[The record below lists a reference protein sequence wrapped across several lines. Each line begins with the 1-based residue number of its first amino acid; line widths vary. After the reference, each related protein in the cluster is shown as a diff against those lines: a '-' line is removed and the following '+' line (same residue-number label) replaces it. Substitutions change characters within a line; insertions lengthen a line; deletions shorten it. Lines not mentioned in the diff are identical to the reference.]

1 MLSDRLKGFFRA
13 PEGIPA
19 PPGGQFSASKPRASA
34 ALAESVVTRH
44 SRGME
49 QFFAYIRDQ
58 SGLKILDLA
67 GASQDNLSFLTS
79 LGHRVSTQNFIRSFD
94 ETFGTEDAQDQG
106 SVNLINYFL
115 TQNLDFQEDSFDGV
129 LLWDV
134 LQYLPPAV
142 LTATVDRL
150 ARIVRPRS
158 YMLAFFNADDKTTTV
173 PSTTFRIQDCKNLM
187 LSQRG
192 TRKQAQQFNNR
203 SLEKLFSQFDSV
215 KFFLTRENLR
225 EVIIK
230 R

>member
-1 MLSDRLKGFFRA
+1 MIGDRLKGLFRA
-13 PEGIPA
+13 NDGGSPA
-19 PPGGQFSASKPRASA
+19 PPGGPFSSKPRLNGAGV
-34 ALAESVVTRH
+34 ESVITRH
-44 SRGME
+44 SRGLE

-67 GASQDNLSFLTS
+67 GATQENLSFLTS
-79 LGHRVSTQNFIRSFD
+79 LGHRVSTQDFVRSFD
-94 ETFGTEDAQDQG
+94 ETFGTEETQDQG
-106 SVNLINYFL
+106 SVNLIQYFL
-115 TQNLDFQEDSFDGV
+115 AQNLDFPEDSFDGV

-142 LTATVDRL
+142 LTAAVDRL
-150 ARIVRPRS
+150 AKIVRPRS
-158 YMLAFFNADDKTTTV
+158 YMLAFFNSDDKSTTV
-173 PSTTFRIQDCKNLM
+173 PATTFRIQDSKNLM

-192 TRKQAQQFNNR
+192 TRKQAQLFNNR

>member
-1 MLSDRLKGFFRA
+1 LLADRLKGFFRA
-13 PEGIPA
+13 TAGAASAPA
-19 PPGGQFSASKPRASA
+19 AGPFSSKPRPA
-34 ALAESVVTRH
+34 ALAVESVTTRH
-44 SRGME
+44 SRGLE

-67 GASQDNLSFLTS
+67 GASQENLSFLTS
-79 LGHRVSTQNFIRSFD
+79 LGHRVSTQDFLRSFD
-94 ETFGTEDAQDQG
+94 ETFGTEETQDQG
-106 SVNLINYFL
+106 SVNLIQYFL
-115 TQNLDFQEDSFDGV
+115 TQNLDFPEDSFDGV

-142 LTATVDRL
+142 LTAAVDRL

-158 YMLAFFNADDKTTTV
+158 YMLAFFNSDDKMTTV
-173 PSTTFRIQDCKNLM
+173 PATTFRIQDSKNLI

-192 TRKQAQQFNNR
+192 TRKQAQLFNNR

-225 EVIIK
+225 EVIVK

>member
-1 MLSDRLKGFFRA
+1 MLADRLKGFFRA
-13 PEGIPA
+13 TAGAASASAAGP
-19 PPGGQFSASKPRASA
+19 FSSKPRPA
-34 ALAESVVTRH
+34 ALAVESVTTRH
-44 SRGME
+44 SRGLE

-67 GASQDNLSFLTS
+67 GASQENLSFLTS
-79 LGHRVSTQNFIRSFD
+79 LGHRVSTQDFVRSFD
-94 ETFGTEDAQDQG
+94 ETFGTEETQDQG
-106 SVNLINYFL
+106 SVNLIQYFL
-115 TQNLDFQEDSFDGV
+115 TQNLDFPEDSFDGV

-142 LTATVDRL
+142 LTAAVDRL

-158 YMLAFFNADDKTTTV
+158 YMLAFFNSDDKMTTV
-173 PSTTFRIQDCKNLM
+173 PATTFRIQDSKNLI

-192 TRKQAQQFNNR
+192 TRKQAQLFNNR

-225 EVIIK
+225 EVIVK

>member
-1 MLSDRLKGFFRA
+1 LLSDRLKGFFRTT
-13 PEGIPA
+13 EGVSPA
-19 PPGGQFSASKPRASA
+19 PPSGPYSPKPRPGA
-34 ALAESVVTRH
+34 AVTESVTTRH
-44 SRGME
+44 SRGLE

-67 GASQDNLSFLTS
+67 GASQENLSFLTS
-79 LGHRVSTQNFIRSFD
+79 LGHRVSTQDFVRSFD
-94 ETFGTEDAQDQG
+94 ETFGSDDAQDQG

-115 TQNLDFQEDSFDGV
+115 TQNLDFPDDSFDGV

-142 LTATVDRL
+142 LTAAVDRL

-158 YMLAFFNADDKTTTV
+158 YMLAFFNADDKATTV
-173 PSTTFRIQDCKNLM
+173 PATTFRIQDAKNLI

-192 TRKQAQQFNNR
+192 TRKQAQLFNNR
-203 SLEKLFSQFDSV
+203 SLEKLFGQFESV

-225 EVIIK
+225 EVIVK

>member
-1 MLSDRLKGFFRA
+1 MLTDRLKGFFRA
-13 PEGIPA
+13 ADTGAPA
-19 PPGGQFSASKPRASA
+19 PPAGPFSSKPRSNGA
-34 ALAESVVTRH
+34 AAESVITRH
-44 SRGME
+44 SRGLE

-67 GASQDNLSFLTS
+67 GASQENLGFLTS
-79 LGHRVSTQNFIRSFD
+79 LGHRVSTQDFVRSFD
-94 ETFGTEDAQDQG
+94 ETFGTEETQDQG
-106 SVNLINYFL
+106 SVNLIQYFL
-115 TQNLDFQEDSFDGV
+115 NQNLDFPEDSFDGV

-142 LTATVDRL
+142 LTAAVDRL
-150 ARIVRPRS
+150 AKIVRPRS
-158 YMLAFFNADDKTTTV
+158 YMLAFFNADDKMTTV
-173 PSTTFRIQDCKNLM
+173 PATTFRIQDSKNLI

-192 TRKQAQQFNNR
+192 TRKQAQLFNNR

-225 EVIIK
+225 EVIVK

>member
-1 MLSDRLKGFFRA
+1 MLADRLKGFFRA
-13 PEGIPA
+13 IDGAASAPA
-19 PPGGQFSASKPRASA
+19 AGPFSSKPRPGANA
-34 ALAESVVTRH
+34 VESVTTRH
-44 SRGME
+44 SRGLE

-67 GASQDNLSFLTS
+67 GASQENLSFLTS
-79 LGHRVSTQNFIRSFD
+79 LGHRVSTQDFLRSFD
-94 ETFGTEDAQDQG
+94 ETFGTEETQDQG
-106 SVNLINYFL
+106 SVNLIQYFL
-115 TQNLDFQEDSFDGV
+115 TQNLDFPEDSFDGV

-142 LTATVDRL
+142 LTAAVDRL

-158 YMLAFFNADDKTTTV
+158 YMLAFFNSDDKMTTV
-173 PSTTFRIQDCKNLM
+173 PATTFRIQDSKNLI

-192 TRKQAQQFNNR
+192 TRKQAQLFNNR

-225 EVIIK
+225 EVIVK

>member
-1 MLSDRLKGFFRA
+1 MLADRLKGFFRA
-13 PEGIPA
+13 TAGAASAPA
-19 PPGGQFSASKPRASA
+19 AGPFSSKPRPAT
-34 ALAESVVTRH
+34 LAVESVTTRH
-44 SRGME
+44 SRGLE

-67 GASQDNLSFLTS
+67 GASQENLSFLTS
-79 LGHRVSTQNFIRSFD
+79 LGHRVSTQDFLRSFD
-94 ETFGTEDAQDQG
+94 ETFGTEETQDQG
-106 SVNLINYFL
+106 SVNLIQYFL
-115 TQNLDFQEDSFDGV
+115 TQNLDFPEDSFDGV

-142 LTATVDRL
+142 LTAAVDRL

-158 YMLAFFNADDKTTTV
+158 YMLAFFNSDDKMTTV
-173 PSTTFRIQDCKNLM
+173 PATTFRIQDSKNLI

-192 TRKQAQQFNNR
+192 TRKQAQLFNNR

-225 EVIIK
+225 EVIVK

>member
-1 MLSDRLKGFFRA
+1 MLTDRLKGFFRA
-13 PEGIPA
+13 TDGGSPA
-19 PPGGQFSASKPRASA
+19 PPAGPFSSKTRSNGSSA
-34 ALAESVVTRH
+34 EVVTTRH
-44 SRGME
+44 SRGLE

-67 GASQDNLSFLTS
+67 GASQENLSFLTS
-79 LGHRVSTQNFIRSFD
+79 LGHRVSTQDFVRSFD
-94 ETFGTEDAQDQG
+94 ETFGTEEMQDQG
-106 SVNLINYFL
+106 SVNLIQYFL
-115 TQNLDFQEDSFDGV
+115 NQNLDFPEDSFDGV

-142 LTATVDRL
+142 LMAAVDRL
-150 ARIVRPRS
+150 AKIVRPRS
-158 YMLAFFNADDKTTTV
+158 YMLAFFNADDKMTTV
-173 PSTTFRIQDCKNLM
+173 PATTFRIQDSKNLI

-192 TRKQAQQFNNR
+192 TRKQAQLFNNR